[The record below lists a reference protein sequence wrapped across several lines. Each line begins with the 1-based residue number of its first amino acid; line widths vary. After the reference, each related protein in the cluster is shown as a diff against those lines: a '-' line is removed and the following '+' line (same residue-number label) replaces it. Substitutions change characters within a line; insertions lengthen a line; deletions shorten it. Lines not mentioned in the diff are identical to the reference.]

1 MLTTTIFKVPS
12 ESTEQDKAMQIDE
25 LKEDTMKTCVENEG
39 EYDEGLEEG
48 IDLNNF
54 QGEDI
59 VYDDCKVDKKKKK
72 ELIRWTYDV
81 GIIVNIM
88 EK

>member
-1 MLTTTIFKVPS
+1 MNSKKILWR
-12 ESTEQDKAMQIDE
+12 
-25 LKEDTMKTCVENEG
+25 CVENEG

-59 VYDDCKVDKKKKK
+59 VYDDCKVDKKKR
-72 ELIRWTYDV
+72 ELIRWICDV
-81 GIIVNIM
+81 GIIVNIV
-88 EK
+88 EKWWH